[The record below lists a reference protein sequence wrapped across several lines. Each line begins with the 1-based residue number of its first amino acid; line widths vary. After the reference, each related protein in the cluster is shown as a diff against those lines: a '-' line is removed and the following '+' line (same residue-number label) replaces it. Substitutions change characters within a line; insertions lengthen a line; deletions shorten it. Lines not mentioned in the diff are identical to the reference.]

1 MDSSDQFS
9 VVRRPYLFEQATTST
24 MSIQDEL
31 RPPPDF
37 NCSDSADSDCSTGS
51 YERHRRRNIER
62 NRRMMESL
70 DLKFGVTSK
79 VNNKKSGRR
88 PDQQVYDKR
97 EKSLVNG
104 QERKTKGIR
113 RSAKEGNLHASQ
125 GIEAR
130 VKSTRNVKSTKV
142 RTVRELF
149 DLNNRSIEKFFASS
163 QKLHLGSVTHVKPP
177 LVPNDDWLFRVEYDD
192 GGCEDLDH
200 REIDAFLVRRSRGR
214 PSCSKNTTKRTTNE
228 KQELVGCVIWKFFS
242 RAEQYFSGTI
252 RAYLPADN
260 DLNVDLFEVF
270 YDDGDTEQLEEHELN
285 DHLIDRSLVLQ
296 TARKDNRSVDSF
308 TSGAQSEET
317 RPRKRKQDL
326 IAAAGTDISQE
337 DQLSQDSLNYDG
349 PGDARHAH
357 DGATRHDDL
366 ESPSEYVAG
375 EYTNEEFYFPGTQ
388 PIRTIKHECDVCD
401 KQARLELEDQRH
413 KILTGDGLMWT
424 HDCSYCGCTLFQNDR
439 AGDSCCMKN
448 RVVEVLDEHVP
459 DFFDRI
465 PNELDFLYFGRK
477 TFQRQARLMN
487 YAFNFSSIGVSGEHG
502 FADKYYKGGPKMVT
516 IHGTTYTRMI
526 SVNDPKRSHMN
537 PMYSRS
543 FRLSFLTPK
552 PTLRLFLLFNPVL
565 RRWFLIDPDARS
577 AYFAKGGAACTKKS
591 LGPTGY
597 RLFEEFMR
605 LRSPIGQAFKQ
616 VPVSQYTSM
625 DATIVL
631 RHKRQANEV
640 AAVIVDDVRNVTVRD
655 VIIQR
660 KQDSSPTKISSL
672 NALYEVLR
680 YPVLFPTQHR
690 GWGMDLNRCK
700 EILVVSTGLSR

>member
-1 MDSSDQFS
+1 
-9 VVRRPYLFEQATTST
+9 
-24 MSIQDEL
+24 
-31 RPPPDF
+31 
-37 NCSDSADSDCSTGS
+37 
-51 YERHRRRNIER
+51 
-62 NRRMMESL
+62 MESL

-113 RSAKEGNLHASQ
+113 RSAKEGSLHASQ

-296 TARKDNRSVDSF
+296 TTRKDNRSVDSF

-349 PGDARHAH
+349 PGD
-357 DGATRHDDL
+357 
-366 ESPSEYVAG
+366 E
-375 EYTNEEFYFPGTQ
+375 
-388 PIRTIKHECDVCD
+388 K
-401 KQARLELEDQRH
+401 
-413 KILTGDGLMWT
+413 
-424 HDCSYCGCTLFQNDR
+424 LFNDR
-439 AGDSCCMKN
+439 PDS
-448 RVVEVLDEHVP
+448 
-459 DFFDRI
+459 
-465 PNELDFLYFGRK
+465 
-477 TFQRQARLMN
+477 
-487 YAFNFSSIGVSGEHG
+487 
-502 FADKYYKGGPKMVT
+502 
-516 IHGTTYTRMI
+516 
-526 SVNDPKRSHMN
+526 
-537 PMYSRS
+537 
-543 FRLSFLTPK
+543 
-552 PTLRLFLLFNPVL
+552 
-565 RRWFLIDPDARS
+565 
-577 AYFAKGGAACTKKS
+577 
-591 LGPTGY
+591 
-597 RLFEEFMR
+597 
-605 LRSPIGQAFKQ
+605 
-616 VPVSQYTSM
+616 
-625 DATIVL
+625 
-631 RHKRQANEV
+631 
-640 AAVIVDDVRNVTVRD
+640 
-655 VIIQR
+655 
-660 KQDSSPTKISSL
+660 
-672 NALYEVLR
+672 
-680 YPVLFPTQHR
+680 
-690 GWGMDLNRCK
+690 
-700 EILVVSTGLSR
+700 